1 MAISIFRIS
10 VLLVLSVVAL
20 IGIFSEPLD
29 DSATWF
35 ADFFL
40 SKGIGALAIYAIYKL
55 YPRWSKTDKWI
66 AAYHDSCCKALD
78 TPNPRNKE
86 RKEESI

>member
-1 MAISIFRIS
+1 MAIPLFRIS
-10 VLLVLSVVAL
+10 VLIVLSVVAF
-20 IGIFSEPLD
+20 IGIFSELLD

-66 AAYHDSCCKALD
+66 AAYDKWSEKGL
-78 TPNPRNKE
+78 
-86 RKEESI
+86 EED